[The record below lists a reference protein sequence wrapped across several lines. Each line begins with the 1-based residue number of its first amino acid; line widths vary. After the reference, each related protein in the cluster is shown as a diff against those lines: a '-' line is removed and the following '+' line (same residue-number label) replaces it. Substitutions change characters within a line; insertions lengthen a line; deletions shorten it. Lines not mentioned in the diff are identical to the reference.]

1 MGKIS
6 NAGFRFWFMVAVAAI
21 WTIAEIASF
30 DVQCWMF
37 NAHFALTHITI
48 STFPVTQH
56 KILQPWNFYRN
67 ITKYTN
73 FIHTHYLER
82 LHFFFVCVCV
92 YLSLCEFIM
101 LKCESCIVS
110 VTCISNIYA
119 PIIHKQQYYN
129 ESISKTY
136 FLLLIHQQFFRQL
149 KNANWTDS
157 FRCVLVNKIIALG
170 FQEYL
175 ITRISSSASFK
186 FNAYSQL
193 IVNETGFFFC
203 CCWKIHSNRFG
214 SYIRYPNN
222 HCSAKMPD

>member
-1 MGKIS
+1 MHILLWRTS
-6 NAGFRFWFMVAVAAI
+6 RFP
-21 WTIAEIASF
+21 
-30 DVQCWMF
+30 
-37 NAHFALTHITI
+37 HFL
-48 STFPVTQH
+48 S
-56 KILQPWNFYRN
+56 LN
-67 ITKYTN
+67 TKYYNRGIFTEILRN
-73 FIHTHYLER
+73 TQISFIRITWRDYI
-82 LHFFFVCVCV
+82 FFSCVCV

-193 IVNETGFFFC
+193 IVNETGFFFLLLL
-203 CCWKIHSNRFG
+203 KNPFQPFRIVNSI
-214 SYIRYPNN
+214 SE
-222 HCSAKMPD
+222 